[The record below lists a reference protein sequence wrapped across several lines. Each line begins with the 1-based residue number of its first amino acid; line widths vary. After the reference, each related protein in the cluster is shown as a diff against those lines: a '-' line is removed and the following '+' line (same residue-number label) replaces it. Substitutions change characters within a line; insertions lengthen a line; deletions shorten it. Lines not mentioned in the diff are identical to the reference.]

1 MEVSVTIFP
10 ISTSNRPKWRR
21 KSLRKKKAE
30 ESSDPDGKLRK
41 KRVEAEALQLYKN
54 TRDELTQRLEHLSS
68 RGRYVPNIQFLLL
81 ITVERCVFSLRVCYR
96 CLILKTESSS
106 DFTTHLFMCLKLLMA
121 A

>member
-1 MEVSVTIFP
+1 MTTYP
-10 ISTSNRPKWRR
+10 ILPSNRPKWRR

-68 RGRYVPNIQFLLL
+68 RGR
-81 ITVERCVFSLRVCYR
+81 
-96 CLILKTESSS
+96 
-106 DFTTHLFMCLKLLMA
+106 
-121 A
+121 